1 MPFIIKAASLAL
13 SKYPIINSWYDKD
26 RPFEYTIVEN
36 HNINFAI
43 DSPKGLVVPNI
54 KNVQN
59 LSILEINDEFNRI
72 ISAAQSSTLGFKD
85 LSEGT
90 FSISNIGRFLNDNI
104 PQVFRKYWRHL
115 LRACGFGSSSM
126 HCCYW

>member
-13 SKYPIINSWYDKD
+13 AKYPIINSWYDKD

-59 LSILEINDEFNRI
+59 LSILEINDEFI
-72 ISAAQSSTLGFKD
+72 ELLVLLKLVLLG
-85 LSEGT
+85 
-90 FSISNIGRFLNDNI
+90 
-104 PQVFRKYWRHL
+104 
-115 LRACGFGSSSM
+115 
-126 HCCYW
+126 